1 MFCVIQYNKV
11 KYLFGG
17 VVMKDFDFI
26 DALSIGDNLS
36 KNIVGPNEIFDLSL
50 PLAIMD
56 TFQEETKG
64 KILQLQKQFKNAKNE
79 DKKRKIL
86 NNINKLLNNLK

>member
-1 MFCVIQYNKV
+1 
-11 KYLFGG
+11 
-17 VVMKDFDFI
+17 MKDFDFI

-36 KNIVGPNEIFDLSL
+36 ENIAGSNEIFDLSL

-56 TFQEETKG
+56 SFQEETKD
-64 KILQLQKQFKNAKNE
+64 KIFQLQKQFKNAKNE
-79 DKKRKIL
+79 DEKRKIL

>member
-1 MFCVIQYNKV
+1 MIQYNKV
-11 KYLFGG
+11 KCSFGG

-36 KNIVGPNEIFDLSL
+36 KNIAGLNEISDLSL
-50 PLAIMD
+50 PLTIMD
-56 TFQEETKG
+56 SFEEETKNR
-64 KILQLQKQFKNAKNE
+64 ILQLQKQFKNAKNE
-79 DKKRKIL
+79 SEKRNIL